1 MPVRRSCA
9 RWSRR
14 ATITLAA
21 SLGVLAPL
29 GCRMGPEAAVARTAP
44 PAAPDSTARSAAPA
58 STPAAAPATTAPAS
72 TAAPKP
78 GSKQVEL
85 PANVDW
91 QTWDAGLAR
100 AKAENKP
107 ALLLVWAH
115 WCPRCRELAPVF
127 GQPEI
132 AALAKGVVMIQQD
145 ADERPAWLT
154 EKFDADFGG
163 YVPRV
168 FLLRPDGTVRT
179 DITSG
184 NPQYPYFYVPRDAGA
199 LVRALEKALRG

>member
-1 MPVRRSCA
+1 MPRSRLPVRPVHPAVVASA
-9 RWSRR
+9 LVGG
-14 ATITLAA
+14 LA
-21 SLGVLAPL
+21 LA
-29 GCRMGPEAAVARTAP
+29 GCRVGPEAAVAKTPPPALGSA
-44 PAAPDSTARSAAPA
+44 PAAPPSVVRAATPPPPASAARPA
-58 STPAAAPATTAPAS
+58 
-72 TAAPKP
+72 
-78 GSKQVEL
+78 GKQVEL
-85 PANVDW
+85 PTNVDW
-91 QTWDAGLAR
+91 QTWETGMAR

-127 GQPEI
+127 GQPEV
-132 AALAKGVVMIQQD
+132 AALAKGMVMIQQN
-145 ADERPAWLT
+145 ADDRPAWLT

-199 LVRALEKALRG
+199 LVRAMEQALRG